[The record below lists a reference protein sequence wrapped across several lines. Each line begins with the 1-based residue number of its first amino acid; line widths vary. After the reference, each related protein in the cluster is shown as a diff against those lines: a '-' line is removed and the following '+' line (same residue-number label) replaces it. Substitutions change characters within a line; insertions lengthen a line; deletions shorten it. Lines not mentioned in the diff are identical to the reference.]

1 MPTFTKT
8 IQEFSPLLQ
17 YSGQWGAGTG
27 SSDTFISS
35 YSQGGFVATQS
46 IGASVTFTFN
56 GTAVQI
62 FGAKRPNHG
71 LYQVTVDGTQSPAVS
86 GSSDSNSFQTPIFT
100 ANSLPPGQHTVTLAN
115 SEDKFVDIDYVS
127 WQNSIGQLGEDM
139 IVNTVDDTSS
149 DFSYSP
155 PSAWTKSA
163 AQVDTFLAST
173 GHQTS
178 VPGSFFEYTFTGPS
192 VSLFGPIGPS
202 YSPYTVQIDDGT
214 IVNYSAKNDNFIP
227 QVMLFYA
234 DNLSSGQHTVKVSY
248 QPSQDGQLFAVDY
261 ASTSSTQSLGG
272 IPLSAAP
279 KAGVSGGT
287 VAGIFFGIL
296 IPLALL
302 FAGLFYLFIWRRR
315 RRANSAVREK
325 IDIDASGVEVY
336 SANKYLA
343 LPGRTYSVRQ
353 PVQDSYMT
361 SRNTPPHNRTYSN
374 GPTSVYSGV
383 DEANSPTSY
392 DSHEE
397 LIRSGS
403 SSSNSTS
410 PRGSSAAQFSAKGR
424 RLHLPP
430 AAGQSLSEVSHDEL
444 AASRMVVEGRP
455 QDFGAVN
462 AKDYVPTVEDRRE
475 LNPPPNYLQ
484 ATETY

>member
-17 YSGQWGAGTG
+17 YSGQWGTGTG
-27 SSDTFISS
+27 SSDAFISS

-46 IGASVTFTFN
+46 SGASMTFTFT
-56 GTAVQI
+56 GTGVQI

-71 LYQVTVDGTQSPAVS
+71 LYQVTVDGATSSAVS
-86 GSSDSNSFQTPIFT
+86 GASDSNDFQVPLFST
-100 ANSLPPGQHTVTLAN
+100 NSLQPGQHTVTLTN

-127 WQNSIGQLGEDM
+127 WQSSIGQPEEDM

-155 PSAWTKSA
+155 PNSWTKSA

-192 VSLFGPIGPS
+192 VSLFGPIGPE
-202 YSPYTVQIDDGT
+202 YSPYTVQIDGGA
-214 IVNYSAKNDNFIP
+214 IVNYSAQSQNFIP
-227 QVMLFYA
+227 QAMLFYA

-248 QPSQDGQLFAVDY
+248 QPSENGQLFAVDY

-272 IPLSAAP
+272 VSLSAAP
-279 KAGVSGGT
+279 KTGVSGGT

-302 FAGLFYLFIWRRR
+302 FGGLFYLFIWRRR

-325 IDIDASGVEVY
+325 IDINAGGSAEVY
-336 SANKYLA
+336 SSDKYLA
-343 LPGRTYSVRQ
+343 LPGRTYSMRQ
-353 PVQDSYMT
+353 PAQDSYMT

-383 DEANSPTSY
+383 DEANSPTY
-392 DSHEE
+392 DSHES

-403 SSSNSTS
+403 STSNSTS
-410 PRGSSAAQFSAKGR
+410 PRGSSAAQFTAKGR
-424 RLHLPP
+424 QIYLPP
-430 AAGQSLSEVSHDEL
+430 AAGQSLSEISHDEL
-444 AASRMVVEGRP
+444 AANRMAIEGRP
-455 QDFGAVN
+455 QDFGAAN
-462 AKDYVPTVEDRRE
+462 AKDYVPALEDRRE

-484 ATETY
+484 ATERY